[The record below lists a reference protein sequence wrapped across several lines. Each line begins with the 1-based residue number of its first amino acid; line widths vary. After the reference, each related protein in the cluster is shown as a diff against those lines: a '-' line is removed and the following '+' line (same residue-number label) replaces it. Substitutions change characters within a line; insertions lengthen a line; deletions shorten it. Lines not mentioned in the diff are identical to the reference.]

1 MLTLCPA
8 HFLRE
13 YYRQIIVDTRQ
24 LTVYNL
30 KMIKSFKH
38 RGLKRLFSVGNP
50 QRLPRDMLE
59 RISLIPARLNTA
71 KTIEAMDIHSYN
83 LHELKGNRKGTW
95 SVTVRANGRITFQ
108 FENGDALDVNFE
120 DYH

>member
-38 RGLKRLFSVGNP
+38 RGLKRFFSDGNP

-95 SVTVRANGRITFQ
+95 SVTVRANWRITFQ
-108 FENGDALDVNFE
+108 FENGDAIDVNFE

>member
-24 LTVYNL
+24 LTAYNL

-38 RGLKRLFSVGNP
+38 RGLKRFFSDGNP

-59 RISLIPARLNTA
+59 RISLILARLNTA

-95 SVTVRANGRITFQ
+95 SVTVRANWRITFQ
-108 FENGDALDVNFE
+108 FENGDAIDVNFE

>member
-13 YYRQIIVDTRQ
+13 YYRLIIIDNCQ
-24 LTVYNL
+24 LTVYNF

-38 RGLKRLFSVGNP
+38 RGLKRFFSDGNP

-59 RISLIPARLNTA
+59 RISLILARLNTA

-95 SVTVRANGRITFQ
+95 SVTVRANWRITFQ
-108 FENGDALDVNFE
+108 FENGDAIDVNFE

>member
-38 RGLKRLFSVGNP
+38 LGLKRFFSDGNP

-59 RISLIPARLNTA
+59 RISLILARLNTA

-95 SVTVRANGRITFQ
+95 SVTVRANWRITFQ
-108 FENGDALDVNFE
+108 FENGDAIDVNFE

>member
-38 RGLKRLFSVGNP
+38 RGLKRFFSDGNP

-95 SVTVRANGRITFQ
+95 SVTVRANWRITFQ
-108 FENGDALDVNFE
+108 FENSDAIDVNFE

>member
-38 RGLKRLFSVGNP
+38 RGLKRFFSDGNP

-59 RISLIPARLNTA
+59 RISLILARLNTA

-95 SVTVRANGRITFQ
+95 SVTVRANWRITFQ

>member
-1 MLTLCPA
+1 L
-8 HFLRE
+8 
-13 YYRQIIVDTRQ
+13 IIDNRQ
-24 LTVYNL
+24 LTVYNF
-30 KMIKSFKH
+30 KMVKSFKH
-38 RGLKRLFSVGNP
+38 RGLKKFFTDGNP

-59 RISLIPARLNTA
+59 RIGLILARLNTA

-95 SVTVRANGRITFQ
+95 SVTVRANWRITFQ
-108 FENGDALDVNFE
+108 FENGDALDVDFE

>member
-38 RGLKRLFSVGNP
+38 RGLKIFFSDGNP

-59 RISLIPARLNTA
+59 RISLILARLNTA

-95 SVTVRANGRITFQ
+95 SVTVRANWRITFQ
-108 FENGDALDVNFE
+108 FENGDAIDVNFE